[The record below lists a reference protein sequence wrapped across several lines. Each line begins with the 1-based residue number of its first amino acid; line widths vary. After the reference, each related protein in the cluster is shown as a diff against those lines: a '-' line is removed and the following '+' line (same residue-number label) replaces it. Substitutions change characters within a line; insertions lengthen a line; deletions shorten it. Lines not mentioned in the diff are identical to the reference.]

1 MSWWK
6 FRNALQKLHLWIGLT
21 LSIPFILIGVSG
33 SIIIAINWL
42 PDFRVPFATASGEVQ
57 SINSILDAAN
67 KVAPQNQRAAIV
79 RMPQGAWQPARV
91 QLAIPPELAPEGARG
106 QNLLADTV
114 FIDPV
119 SLEVLGGEERRA
131 NGNIMRVLTQLH
143 LALMFPSYYG
153 GQTVGWMGVAMCFF
167 GVTGLILWWPRR
179 GQWRS
184 AFLLKRGT
192 RGFRFNRDLH
202 SVIGFWSLPVFM
214 ILSISGVYLVF
225 PTTFGDSVE
234 AMLPNESTL
243 VHREV
248 DAATL
253 ASISNRE
260 AITADE
266 AAKLAL
272 AVIPDARLHSVQ
284 LPPTPGGTFMVN
296 LLPLYAGEGAPQI
309 SAFVGPGA
317 EVAAAIDPRQ
327 DTLGSRILAWLKAL
341 HYGFG
346 LGLVWKLLAFLSGF
360 LPLLFAIT
368 GLLMWQARRTQKR
381 AVPEGLAA
389 PAPAE

>member
-21 LSIPFILIGVSG
+21 LSIPFVLIGVSG

-42 PDFRVPFATASGEVQ
+42 PDFRVPFATASGEIR
-57 SINSILDAAN
+57 SINSILEAAN
-67 KVAPQNQRAAIV
+67 KAAPEGQRAAII
-79 RMPQGAWQPARV
+79 RMPQGAWDPARV

-106 QNLLADTV
+106 QNLLTDTV
-114 FIDPV
+114 FIDPR
-119 SLEVLGGEERRA
+119 SLEVLGGEERRR
-131 NGNIMRVLTQLH
+131 NGAIMRVLTQLH

-153 GQTVGWMGVAMCFF
+153 GQTVGWMGVAMCLF
-167 GVTGLILWWPRR
+167 GLSGLILWWPRK

-184 AFLLKRGT
+184 AFVVKRGT
-192 RGFRFNRDLH
+192 RGFRLNRDLH
-202 SVIGFWSLPVFM
+202 GVIGFWSLPVFM

-225 PTTFGDSVE
+225 PSTFGDSVE
-234 AMLPNESTL
+234 AMLPQESTL

-248 DAATL
+248 DAATI
-253 ASISNRE
+253 ASIPNPD
-260 AITADE
+260 ALTADD

-272 AVIPDARLHSVQ
+272 AVVPGVRLHSVQ
-284 LPPTPGGTFMVN
+284 LPPGAGGVFMVN
-296 LLPLYAGEGAPQI
+296 VLPLYASEGAPLI

-317 EVAAAIDPRQ
+317 EVSAVVDPRT
-327 DTLGSRILAWLKAL
+327 DALGTRILAWLKAL

-346 LGLVWKLLAFLSGF
+346 LGFVWKLLAFLSGF

-368 GLLMWQARRTQKR
+368 GFLMWQGRRARRRT
-381 AVPEGLAA
+381 VPDGLTA